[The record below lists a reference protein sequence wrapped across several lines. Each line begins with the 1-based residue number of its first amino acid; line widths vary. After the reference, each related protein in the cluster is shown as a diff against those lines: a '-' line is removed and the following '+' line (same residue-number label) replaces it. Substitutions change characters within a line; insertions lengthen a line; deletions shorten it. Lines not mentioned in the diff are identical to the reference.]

1 MESLLKSEIFIILL
15 MIISIISFL
24 IVSIVLI
31 KLSKIEKRYEKF
43 ISKLGDGKKIED
55 DLANYM
61 NRVERVEKQNS
72 ELVKACDIL
81 DENIK
86 ICVQKTAI
94 VRYNAFKDT
103 GSELSFAL
111 ALLDRENNGYVI
123 NGVYSRESSNIY
135 AKPVEAGIPKY
146 RASEEEI
153 KAIKLAIKEE
163 KTQ

>member
-1 MESLLKSEIFIILL
+1 MEAFLKSEILTIILGIL
-15 MIISIISFL
+15 SIISFL
-24 IVSIVLI
+24 GLI
-31 KLSKIEKRYEKF
+31 IMIIKTTKLQKKYDKF
-43 ISKLGDGKKIED
+43 MSKLGNGKKIED
-55 DLANYM
+55 DLASYM
-61 NRVERVEKQNS
+61 YRVEKVEKQNA

-111 ALLDRENNGYVI
+111 ALLDRENNGYI
-123 NGVYSRESSNIY
+123 LNGIYSREMSNIY

-146 RASEEEI
+146 KVSEEEL
-153 KAIKLAIKEE
+153 KAIELAVKGA
-163 KTQ
+163 